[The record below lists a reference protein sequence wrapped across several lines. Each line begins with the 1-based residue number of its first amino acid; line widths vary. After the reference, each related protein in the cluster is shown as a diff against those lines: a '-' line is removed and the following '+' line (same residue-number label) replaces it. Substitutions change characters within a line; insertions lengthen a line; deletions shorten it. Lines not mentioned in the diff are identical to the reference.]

1 MEGTLRSLI
10 SEWFY
15 SEIPKLV
22 KRDISLPIRGN
33 ALALIGPRRAGKT
46 FMMYQIVS
54 DLMQKEVAKES
65 TVYLNF
71 EDLRLSNLRNEDF
84 PMFLKLLAEMTKPLP
99 SGEKALL
106 LLDEVQ
112 NLNNWGRWVRS
123 LLDREYAVVVSG
135 SSSKVGVRE
144 IPTELR
150 GRYLE
155 KLVLPLSFREFLK
168 FRKVDIEYLEVPEK
182 RGKILS
188 HLRDY
193 LMLGGFP
200 EVVLNPEHAKELLR
214 VYRETVFYRDIIER
228 FRVRDIS
235 SFRHFLEMLEGS
247 FGGYFSI
254 SSAQKTFKSM
264 GIKKSK
270 KTLANYL
277 KYCED
282 SFYIISVRK
291 FSFSRKAMIQQPRK
305 VYPIDMGYMRG
316 EFMGRRME
324 SLVAVEL
331 MRRGDEA
338 YYMKDG
344 DHEVDF
350 LLVKDGTVRE
360 AIQVSYAVDEV
371 EKREIDGLRKAISI
385 FGGIKAS
392 VLTWDLEGERL
403 IDGRTVKLIPL
414 WKWLLFSS

>member
-10 SEWFY
+10 SEWFS

-22 KRDISLPIRGN
+22 RRDISLPIRGN

-46 FMMYQIVS
+46 FMMYQIAS
-54 DLMQKEVAKES
+54 DLMQRGIARES
-65 TVYLNF
+65 IVYLNF
-71 EDLRLSNLRNEDF
+71 EDLRLSNLRGEDF
-84 PMFLKLLAEMTKPLP
+84 PMFLKILAEMTKPLP

-112 NLNNWGRWVRS
+112 NLKEWGRWVRS
-123 LLDREYAVVVSG
+123 LLDRGYAVVVSG

-155 KLVLPLSFREFLK
+155 RLVLPLSFREFLK
-168 FRKVDIEYLEVPEK
+168 FREVNIDYLEAPEK
-182 RGKILS
+182 RGRILRY
-188 HLRDY
+188 LREY

-235 SFRHFLEMLEGS
+235 SFRFFLEMLEGS
-247 FGGYFSI
+247 FGNYFSL

-270 KTLANYL
+270 KTLANYF

-282 SFYIISVRK
+282 SFYILSIRK
-291 FSFSRKAMIQQPRK
+291 FSFSRKAMLQQPRK
-305 VYPIDMGYMRG
+305 VYPIDTGYMKG
-316 EFMGRRME
+316 ESIGRRME
-324 SLVAVEL
+324 SSVAIEL

-338 YYMKDG
+338 YYMKEG
-344 DHEVDF
+344 DSEVDF
-350 LLVKDGTVRE
+350 LLVRDRAVEE
-360 AIQVSYAVDEV
+360 AIQVSYSLDEV
-371 EKREIDGLRKAISI
+371 EKREIEGLKKAFDL

-392 VLTWDLEGERL
+392 ILTWDLEGERSL
-403 IDGRTVKLIPL
+403 DGRTIRLIPL
-414 WKWLLFSS
+414 WKWLLSH